1 MFECSHLAEFNDFMK
16 NVLLDICAKSTS
28 GLVNQLDF
36 GKICI
41 FGVLKSDR
49 YINFYFLNIKI
60 AYTLFAS
67 SSLYICSHL
76 ESDIGSQLFDS
87 FNIST
92 SYYALVFL
100 GSREI
105 LLSVRKV
112 ILKGGILL
120 LGFSVSSIISEYSVD
135 KESI

>member
-1 MFECSHLAEFNDFMK
+1 
-16 NVLLDICAKSTS
+16 
-28 GLVNQLDF
+28 
-36 GKICI
+36 
-41 FGVLKSDR
+41 
-49 YINFYFLNIKI
+49 
-60 AYTLFAS
+60 LFAS
-67 SSLYICSHL
+67 ISLYICSHL